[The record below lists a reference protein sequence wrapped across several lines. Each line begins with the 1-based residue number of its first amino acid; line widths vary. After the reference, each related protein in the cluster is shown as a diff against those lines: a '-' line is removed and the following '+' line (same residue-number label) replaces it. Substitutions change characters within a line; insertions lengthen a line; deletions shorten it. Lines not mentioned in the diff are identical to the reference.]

1 MAEAALSLSTS
12 LNASNSSIARQRD
25 PEDPSQSRPAHTNTP
40 IPPGTVGSVAS
51 VRDPLSS
58 LPSTTSHLPDQRAPR
73 LDQSSSWGPRSSS
86 KAAPASLRS
95 QDHSSHDSMLSTPL
109 VDYKHAANQT
119 TKARAAALE
128 ASDAASKAAKAAKA
142 QRASSSTSGNSGERR
157 NGTRPRGPASKGGG
171 DQQQQGRASSISSTT
186 ASSGLTTATRDNPPE
201 FPFTKPFTERFG
213 RRYLRDPTLPY
224 PLPCD
229 LPEIHRQTLRTL
241 LLCQV
246 FNGPICSPAF
256 EKKAPKRVLEVG
268 CGSGFWSVM
277 CHRYFARRGFNSI
290 QFTGLDIAPLAPRMD
305 LDDDMNWRFV
315 QHDLRKL
322 PLPFQDDE
330 FNLIMNKDMSMV
342 TPATGS
348 QQRVID
354 EYLRI
359 LKPGGT
365 LEIWDGDHCL
375 RMLLPQSSGT
385 NDDDDSSEDEEQA
398 HSNAMG
404 VYTLSPQTA
413 LGTAQ
418 NQYIQDY
425 NGWMLKAMEARK
437 LQHMPCTQILPL
449 LLQESDTLTDVGT
462 RRLAIPLGEVRWEPE
477 GVGGGNITQ
486 GSNGVGHVSK
496 GKGREGGEQRRS
508 TLTAGQAAL
517 RRTVLGTFI
526 TMIESLE
533 PVLREAS
540 GKDISEWDRW
550 QESMMNDLLNN
561 DGTSWGECLEVCAGW
576 ARKKKPSSSTTT

>member
-1 MAEAALSLSTS
+1 MSTTRRTD
-12 LNASNSSIARQRD
+12 L
-25 PEDPSQSRPAHTNTP
+25 EDPSQSRPAHTNTS
-40 IPPGTVGSVAS
+40 IPSRARSVKPAET
-51 VRDPLSS
+51 DPLSS
-58 LPSTTSHLPDQRAPR
+58 ARSTTSPPSHRSPKP
-73 LDQSSSWGPRSSS
+73 DQSSSWGLRSSS
-86 KAAPASLRS
+86 KTAPSQLPTSDKPASHVGHVS
-95 QDHSSHDSMLSTPL
+95 PDGGMLSTPL

-119 TKARAAALE
+119 TKARAAAE
-128 ASDAASKAAKAAKA
+128 AAKAATKA
-142 QRASSSTSGNSGERR
+142 QRASSSTSGNSAERK
-157 NGTRPRGPASKGGG
+157 NGSRGAPPASRG
-171 DQQQQGRASSISSTT
+171 DQQGRSSSISSTT
-186 ASSGLTTATRDNPPE
+186 GSSGLTTGTRDAPSESPI
-201 FPFTKPFTERFG
+201 TKPFTERFG

-290 QFTGLDIAPLAPRMD
+290 AFTGVDIAPLAPRMD

-315 QHDLRKL
+315 QHDIRKL
-322 PLPFQDDE
+322 PLPFRDDE
-330 FNLIMNKDMSMV
+330 FNLIMTKDMSMV

-348 QQRVID
+348 QQHVME

-375 RMLLPQSSGT
+375 RMLLPHPSSTT
-385 NDDDDSSEDEEQA
+385 NDDDDGSEVEEQA

-404 VYTLSPQTA
+404 VYTLSPQTP

-425 NGWMLKAMEARK
+425 NGWMAKAMEARK
-437 LQHMPCTQILPL
+437 LTHMPCTEILPL
-449 LLQESDTLTDVGT
+449 LLQEPDILTDVGS
-462 RRLAIPLGEVRWEPE
+462 RRLAIPLGEVRWERE
-477 GVGGGNITQ
+477 GVGGAITQ
-486 GSNGVGHVSK
+486 GSDGMSTK
-496 GKGREGGEQRRS
+496 GKGKGKEGDRRV
-508 TLTAGQAAL
+508 LTAGQAAL
-517 RRTVLGTFI
+517 RRTALGTFV
-526 TMIESLE
+526 TMIESLA
-533 PVLREAS
+533 PVLRQAS
-540 GKDISEWDRW
+540 GKDPSEWDRW
-550 QESMMNDLLNN
+550 QESMMNDLLNS

-576 ARKKKPSSSTTT
+576 ARKKKPSAPKAN